1 MKIEVHTH
9 LSPRVVE
16 VLPPTTNTTVQEIVD
31 TLRDWEDDNLSYERL
46 ISAAG
51 KENLGGGVT
60 VGITATLQNAR
71 LMFSGRTVPIG
82 DVGLCTADNVKGDT
96 LVASAG
102 SFITDGIYKGCTV
115 FNLDSV
121 SMAGVSEVVSE
132 TELKMFPLSGGTRD
146 DWADGDR
153 YMTYP
158 NVQCN
163 ILGGNLVAVD
173 DTGSELSP
181 VMQSPNVQIVRS
193 SSSSATISDISSI
206 LWDVIFVSDHTGVA
220 GTDYPIG
227 TAGTPVNNLTDALA
241 IARREGITKFNG
253 RGTFI
258 VEESFSEGTAVS
270 DNILL
275 LTLDLNG
282 QHVVN
287 SDFSNMILIGDCAEP
302 IRADRCIINGMEN
315 LAGVFSECGLQG
327 NISCDQTE
335 WARFFACYG
344 LTSDNVIFDMQ
355 CCAKVG
361 MADSNLSVEVANMT
375 DSGAIFIKHG
385 AGNVTVGPSNTAG
398 TVHIGGEAKLV
409 GGVPDGVTLINDTT
423 AHLVWSEATE
433 NSTVPGTFGQTLGLV
448 QENQSMD
455 QMIYDANS
463 QLISARIRLYD
474 SAANVG
480 TDTGVIATY
489 TMTSTYSGTELATYK
504 VELS

>member
-1 MKIEVHTH
+1 MQIKVHTH
-9 LSPRVVE
+9 LSPRIIE
-16 VLPPTTNTTVQEIVD
+16 ILSPTTDISVQEIVD

-102 SFITDGIYKGCTV
+102 SFLTDEIYRGCTV

-132 TELKMFPLSGGTRD
+132 TELRMFPLSGGTRD
-146 DWADGDR
+146 DWVDGDR

-181 VMQSPNVQIVRS
+181 VMQSPNVQVVKS
-193 SSSSATISDISSI
+193 SSSSATISDVSSI
-206 LWDVIFVSDHTGVA
+206 LWDVIFVNDHTGVA

-227 TAGTPVNNLTDALA
+227 TAGTPSNNLPDALA

-302 IRADRCIINGMEN
+302 IRADRCIIDGMEN

-327 NISCDQTE
+327 NISFSQTE

-344 LTSDNVIFDMQ
+344 LTSDNVVFDMQ
-355 CCAKVG
+355 GSAKAG
-361 MADSNLSVEVANMT
+361 MADSNLSVEVMNMT
-375 DSGAIFIKHG
+375 SADAIFIKHG

-398 TVHIGGEAKLV
+398 TVHLGGEAKLV
-409 GGVPDGVTLINDTT
+409 GDIPSGVTLINDTT
-423 AHLVWSEATE
+423 AHLVWEESSECCATE
-433 NSTVPGTFGQTLGLV
+433 GTMGYALNFIKNIEGGRWARDGT
-448 QENQSMD
+448 E
-455 QMIYDANS
+455 MIFYREDNTTEIARFNLYDASGN
-463 QLISARIRLYD
+463 
-474 SAANVG
+474 
-480 TDTGVIATY
+480 IA
-489 TMTSTYSGTELATYK
+489 GEE
-504 VELS
+504 VEVFERRRV